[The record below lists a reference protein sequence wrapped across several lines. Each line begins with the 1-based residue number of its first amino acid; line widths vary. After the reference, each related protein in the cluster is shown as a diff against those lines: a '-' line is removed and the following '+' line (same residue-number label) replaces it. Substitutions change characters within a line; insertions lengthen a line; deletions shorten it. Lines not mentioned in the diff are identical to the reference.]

1 MTDISGFELT
11 SLAGIIG
18 FILICLIL
26 VIVFTKLEHR
36 FAKKPASKQQS
47 APAEPRGKSEAGS
60 TGEAQPAF
68 TVGQVYQME
77 DGTLATY
84 AADGTFRKIQ
94 EK

>member
-26 VIVFTKLEHR
+26 VIVFTKLEQR
-36 FAKKPASKQQS
+36 FAKKPASKEQPAPEGSPKENES
-47 APAEPRGKSEAGS
+47 APAD
-60 TGEAQPAF
+60 EAQPAF
-68 TVGQVYQME
+68 IVGQVYQME
-77 DGTLATY
+77 DGSLAQY
-84 AADGTFRKIQ
+84 AADGTFRKIK